1 MLDTKEC
8 TCAVDDLLDELAIKY
23 LLNLPEEE
31 YSNEVQLCYAFQ
43 VAHWEYLDAPETEHL
58 HNKLSFSNFVI
69 NILDRTPELGLNK
82 ADVPV
87 RLDLSRST
95 DSGKLFQKLKRAS
108 CAEDCIHV

>member
-1 MLDTKEC
+1 
-8 TCAVDDLLDELAIKY
+8 LLDELAIRY

-58 HNKLSFSNFVI
+58 QWKLSFSNFVI
-69 NILDRTPELGLNK
+69 SLLDRTPELGLNK

-87 RLDLSRST
+87 CYT
-95 DSGKLFQKLKRAS
+95 W
-108 CAEDCIHV
+108 

>member
-1 MLDTKEC
+1 M
-8 TCAVDDLLDELAIKY
+8 CAVEDLLDELAIKY

-58 HNKLSFSNFVI
+58 HHKLTFSNFVVS
-69 NILDRTPELGLNK
+69 ILDRIPELGLNK

-87 RLDLSRST
+87 RN
-95 DSGKLFQKLKRAS
+95 KLLPL
-108 CAEDCIHV
+108 V